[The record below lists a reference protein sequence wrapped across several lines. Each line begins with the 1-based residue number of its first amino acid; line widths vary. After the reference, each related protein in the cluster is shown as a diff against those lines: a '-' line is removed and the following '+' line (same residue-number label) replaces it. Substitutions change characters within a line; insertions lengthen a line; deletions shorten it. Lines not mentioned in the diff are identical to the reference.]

1 MKSMPAVSVIRLQ
14 EQITTLIG
22 RLSHPMDFYRAL
34 TDFLETYGDHAY
46 RAGERVTGE
55 SILPSYHVP
64 PLVWRQLEVS
74 LAQAARRF
82 PQRTLDVIPLLLEAE
97 YREPRYIAAWML
109 GHVPLS
115 ESSTVVELLQRLV
128 FLDVDWNLLTVL
140 LEKGTLTL
148 RKEGEDILLQMLET
162 WLSHEQSA
170 YRKAGLLLC
179 EGLIADPAWENLPA
193 LFRLLQPL
201 VEKPE
206 PTWLNDLV
214 ILFQNLAQRS
224 PSEVSFFLK
233 QILSKGENP
242 LTARLARKV
251 ASVLP
256 AELAESLR
264 TSARSSSSKTD

>member
-1 MKSMPAVSVIRLQ
+1 MESMPAVSVIRLQ

-34 TDFLETYGDHAY
+34 TDFLEMYGDHAY

-82 PQRTLDVIPLLLEAE
+82 PQRTLDVIPLLWEAE
-97 YREPRYIAAWML
+97 YREPRHIAAWML
-109 GHVPLS
+109 GHVPMS
-115 ESSTVVELLQRLV
+115 ESSAVVEMLQRLV
-128 FLDVDWNLLTVL
+128 SLDVDWTLLRVL
-140 LEKGTLTL
+140 LDKGTLTL
-148 RKEGEDILLQMLET
+148 RKEGEEPLLRMLET
-162 WLSHEQSA
+162 WLNHEQPM

-179 EGLIADPAWENLPA
+179 EGLVADPAWENLPTI
-193 LFRLLQPL
+193 FRLLQPL

-206 PTWLNDLV
+206 PVWLNDLLIV
-214 ILFQNLAQRS
+214 LQNLAQRS

-233 QILSKGENP
+233 QILSRSENP
-242 LTARLARKV
+242 LTARLVRKV
-251 ASVLP
+251 ASSLSVEM
-256 AELAESLR
+256 AENLR
-264 TSARSSSSKTD
+264 KSARSSFPKTG